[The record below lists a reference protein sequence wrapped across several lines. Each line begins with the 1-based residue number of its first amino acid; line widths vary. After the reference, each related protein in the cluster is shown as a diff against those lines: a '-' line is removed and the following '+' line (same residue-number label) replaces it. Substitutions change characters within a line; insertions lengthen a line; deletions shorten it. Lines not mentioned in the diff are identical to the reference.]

1 MFRHIFI
8 IARYTLLESLRN
20 RLLWLALTIAC
31 IAFGLSAFL
40 GDVAITEHTKIQIA
54 VLAAMLRISGVVM
67 LALIVVTTVL
77 REIQDK
83 SLELLLAMDVPR
95 ASYYFGKLAGFSI
108 ISLFLALMFAALL
121 LVYAEPYAV
130 LWWGISFYCELL
142 LVTCLGLVML
152 FTFKQIPAAISAVFL
167 FYVAARSMAA
177 VQLMAEHP
185 LVPSTDISQRF
196 INGFVEM
203 LSWVLPSLHQ
213 FTRSEWLLYGA
224 NNVSELMAVLGQT
237 VVYGVLLSM
246 VALFDFYRRNF
257 A

>member
-1 MFRHIFI
+1 MSRLIFV
-8 IARYTLLESLRN
+8 IARYTLLEALRN

-40 GDVAITEHTKIQIA
+40 GDVAITEHTQIQIA
-54 VLAAMLRISGVVM
+54 VLAALLRISGVVM

-77 REIQDK
+77 REMQDK
-83 SLELLLAMDVPR
+83 SLDLLLAMDISR
-95 ASYYFGKLAGFSI
+95 SSYYFGKLAGFSI
-108 ISLFLALMFAALL
+108 ISLLLALLFSTLL
-121 LVYAEPYAV
+121 LVYNQALGV

-167 FYVAARSMAA
+167 IYVTARSIAA
-177 VQLMAEHP
+177 VQLMAENP
-185 LVPSTDISQRF
+185 LVPSTDISQTF
-196 INGFVEM
+196 INGFVEL
-203 LSWVLPSLHQ
+203 LSWLLPSLHQ

-224 NNVSELMAVLGQT
+224 NNIAELITVLGQT
-237 VVYGVLLSM
+237 LVYGVLLSM
-246 VALFDFYRRNF
+246 VALFDFYRKNF

>member
-1 MFRHIFI
+1 MTRLIFV
-8 IARYTLLESLRN
+8 IARYTLLEALRN
-20 RLLWLALTIAC
+20 RLLWLALTISF

-40 GDVAITEHTKIQIA
+40 GDVAITEHTQIQIA

-77 REIQDK
+77 REMQDK

-95 ASYYFGKLAGFSI
+95 ASYYFGKLAGFAV
-108 ISLFLALMFAALL
+108 ISFLLALLFSTLL
-121 LVYAEPYAV
+121 LMYAEPYAV
-130 LWWGISFYCELL
+130 LWWGVSFCCELL

-167 FYVAARSMAA
+167 FYVAARSMSA
-177 VQLMAEHP
+177 VQLMAENP
-185 LVPSTDISQRF
+185 IVRSTDISQQF

-203 LSWVLPSLHQ
+203 LSWLLPSLHQ

-224 NNVSELMAVLGQT
+224 NNVSELMMVLGQT
-237 VVYGVLLSM
+237 LVYGMLLSM
-246 VALFDFYRRNF
+246 VALFDFYRKNF
-257 A
+257 V